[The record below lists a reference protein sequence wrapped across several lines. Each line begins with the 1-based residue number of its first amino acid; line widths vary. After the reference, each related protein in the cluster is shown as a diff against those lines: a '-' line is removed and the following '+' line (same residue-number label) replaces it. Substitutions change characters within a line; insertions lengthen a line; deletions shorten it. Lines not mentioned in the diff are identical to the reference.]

1 MCQNNK
7 EMIELDNFQGHIVLY
22 CKGHYTF
29 PKGAKG
35 FFEGLKM
42 IWAIRC
48 GYDYDLTTQNT
59 LSYIANDMYEILE
72 KCAPTK
78 LSVLMK
84 KLHSEINP
92 VYPGLSFKPNDMT
105 PIEAIIWEYKSMLS
119 NLQIKEKDK
128 LFTDEYINLIKL
140 PEPLPDI
147 FNRILKG
154 KGEYGDYWLIEL
166 KKIS

>member
-1 MCQNNK
+1 MELNK
-7 EMIELDNFQGHIVLY
+7 FQGHIVLY

-29 PKGAKG
+29 PEGDKG

-48 GYDYDLTTQNT
+48 GYDYNLTTMDT
-59 LSYIANDMYEILE
+59 LTYIANDMYEILE
-72 KCAPTK
+72 KCMSIDK
-78 LSVLMK
+78 ISNLIK

-92 VYPGLSFKPNDMT
+92 IYPGYANKPKDMS
-105 PIEAIIWEYKSMLS
+105 PIEAIIWEYRSMLN
-119 NLQIKEKDK
+119 NLKIKEKDK
-128 LFTDEYINLIKL
+128 ITEEYIDLVKL
-140 PEPLPDI
+140 PEPIPEI

-154 KGEYGDYWLIEL
+154 KGEYGDYWLIEP

>member
-1 MCQNNK
+1 
-7 EMIELDNFQGHIVLY
+7 
-22 CKGHYTF
+22 
-29 PKGAKG
+29 
-35 FFEGLKM
+35 
-42 IWAIRC
+42 
-48 GYDYDLTTQNT
+48 
-59 LSYIANDMYEILE
+59 
-72 KCAPTK
+72 
-78 LSVLMK
+78 
-84 KLHSEINP
+84 
-92 VYPGLSFKPNDMT
+92 MT